1 MSQDRLSNPYKKFGI
16 RRVINAATSLTS
28 LGGSIPPQEMF
39 QDMIEAGKCFVRIP
53 ELQQW
58 AGKEIALATGAE
70 AGLPTAG
77 AVAGLVLATAACM
90 MKGTELENYD
100 PVETG
105 RRWGHIVGKLPLHTE
120 ELKTE
125 FIVQKSNRNSYDYS
139 VELAGGHFKETGTL
153 DGCSR
158 EELEKAYDPMKTA
171 GYYYT
176 ARELENSLP
185 LETVIEVAHEIG
197 LPVVVDAAAE
207 IPPKRKLKMYIE
219 KGADLVVYSGGKHLA
234 GPNNSGLLAGR
245 ADLVKLAHLQSYP
258 FNGIGRAAK
267 MSRET
272 IVGLVSALKIYLD
285 HDEEAVFNE
294 WLNWAEWFRGQLGSQ
309 EGIETGIVYQN
320 IVEDGEPMAPFCYLI
335 LDEEVTGLSGR
346 ELVEKLKE
354 GDPCIFTI
362 YEPRFLIGDCPGKMT
377 INPQYML
384 EGEHAIVVDRIKE
397 ILAEY

>member
-1 MSQDRLSNPYKKFGI
+1 MTQNRLSNPYKKYGI
-16 RRVINAATSLTS
+16 RRVINAATSLTI

-39 QDMIEAGKCFVRIP
+39 QDMAEAGKCFVRIP

-58 AGKEIALATGAE
+58 AGREIALATGAE

-90 MKGTELENYD
+90 MKGTELENYN

-105 RRWGHIVGKLPLHTE
+105 RRWGHIAGKLPLHTE
-120 ELKTE
+120 DLRTE
-125 FIVQKSNRNSYDYS
+125 IIVQRSNRNTYDYS
-139 VELAGGHFKETGTL
+139 VELAGGRFKEVGTS
-153 DGCSR
+153 DGCTR
-158 EELEKAYDPMKTA
+158 QELEKAYNPEKTA

-185 LETVIEVAHEIG
+185 LETVIEVARKVG
-197 LPVVVDAAAE
+197 LPVIVDAAAE

-234 GPNNSGLLAGR
+234 GPNNSGLIAGR
-245 ADLVKLAHLQSYP
+245 ADLIKLAHLQSYP

-272 IVGLVSALKIYLD
+272 IVGLVSAVKIFLE
-285 HDEEAVFNE
+285 HDEEAVYKE
-294 WLNWAEWFRGQLGSQ
+294 CLNWAEWFREQLGDLDGV
-309 EGIETGIVYQN
+309 EAGVVYQKS
-320 IVEDGEPMAPFCYLI
+320 VEDGEPMAPFCYLT
-335 LDEEVTGLSGR
+335 LDEEVAGLSGKKLVA
-346 ELVEKLKE
+346 ELKD

-362 YEPRFLIGDCPGKMT
+362 YEPRFLIGDCPRKMT
-377 INPQYML
+377 INPQYLL
-384 EGEHAIVVDRIKE
+384 EGEHPIVVERIKE
-397 ILAEY
+397 ILSEY